1 MIVLS
6 IEEFEPII
14 SWDAHGVSF
23 TIHDADRLS
32 KEVLPKFFKGT
43 KYSSFLRKL
52 YRWGFAK
59 RREMS
64 GKKVRALSYSNP
76 VSPFHADWSHTR
88 ILSQSIMTM
97 MFSFNSSIDFFR
109 DFEGEILIYAKQ
121 FYASVMK
128 VTELILLGSYLIK
141 MVLQL
146 KILQMPKK
154 RLLLWLLV

>member
-32 KEVLPKFFKGT
+32 NEVLPKFFKGT

-64 GKKVRALSYSNP
+64 GKKVRTLSYSNP
-76 VSPFHADWSHTR
+76 VSSFHADWY
-88 ILSQSIMTM
+88 I
-97 MFSFNSSIDFFR
+97 SSINYDI
-109 DFEGEILIYAKQ
+109 DILIL
-121 FYASVMK
+121 FFH
-128 VTELILLGSYLIK
+128 
-141 MVLQL
+141 
-146 KILQMPKK
+146 
-154 RLLLWLLV
+154 